1 MKVGSLLLLS
11 TQVVDTPLGCSLR
24 PRMEAN
30 EPLPKGRAG
39 RGTLPLNLALGR
51 VSLLRNNTLHFTRR
65 GTHIVLHHVY
75 HHVFKDASQNAC
87 PNF

>member
-51 VSLLRNNTLHFTRR
+51 VCLLRNNTLHF
-65 GTHIVLHHVY
+65 
-75 HHVFKDASQNAC
+75 A
-87 PNF
+87 